1 MEHHGRRALSLS
13 VDLGQQQLTS
23 GALGEMQT
31 HGRSPGPRS
40 QSLHCTRL
48 QAIRSHTS
56 AWESL
61 VLKSSPSF
69 IVPDSTINSP
79 APCTSI
85 DHPFGEALQ
94 GLLLTAEEAWRYFV
108 VHQKPSAE
116 TNGSRQLC
124 SSSFL
129 LSDHKARHRRFPDV

>member
-48 QAIRSHTS
+48 QAIRSHIS

-94 GLLLTAEEAWRYFV
+94 GLLDGRGGLEVFR
-108 VHQKPSAE
+108 
-116 TNGSRQLC
+116 C
-124 SSSFL
+124 SS
-129 LSDHKARHRRFPDV
+129 KAFCRDKWLQATLFILFPSL